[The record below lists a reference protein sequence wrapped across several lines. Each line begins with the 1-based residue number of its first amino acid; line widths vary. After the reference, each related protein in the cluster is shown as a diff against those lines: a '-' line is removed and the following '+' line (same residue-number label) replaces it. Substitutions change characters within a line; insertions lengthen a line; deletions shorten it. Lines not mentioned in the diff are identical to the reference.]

1 VLIRAGLLA
10 VALVVLLFPALVVV
24 GAFGPQLPFVARFGA
39 FVSED
44 LPWIGL
50 GAVISIVLATIA
62 LRLGGKRPAR
72 VLLLLGLLTFG
83 GTVVIAALMYGFA
96 GQQGATFSIMRQAS
110 TPEPAG
116 RPSERR
122 VFATVDGTDLSTD
135 IYRASSGTPGSG
147 PNGRT
152 AVVYVHGGAFV
163 GGALGGR
170 PHLFEF
176 LADQGV
182 VVLDVEY
189 RLAPPPRWQ
198 DATADVLCAL
208 VWLRGAAAELDVD
221 PDRVFLMGESAGGSL
236 ALVAGYGARSTEP
249 SNKQVV
255 ALEPS
260 CPGQPILPAGIIA
273 IAPAADLAG
282 IWADGTL
289 EAAGL
294 RFPEAYIGGTPAEY
308 PERYEA
314 AAPFAYL
321 RPGLPP
327 TLLIGA
333 ANDHLVLPIRVTS
346 LADRLRSAGVDCR
359 LVMVPFAE
367 HGFDGYPNGFGQQLE
382 ESILPAFMRDV
393 AG

>member
-1 VLIRAGLLA
+1 
-10 VALVVLLFPALVVV
+10 VLLFPALVVL

-62 LRLGGKRPAR
+62 LRLGGRRPAR

-96 GQQGATFSIMRQAS
+96 GQQGATFSITRQAS
-110 TPEPAG
+110 TPEPAA
-116 RPSERR
+116 RPSDRR
-122 VFATVDGTDLSTD
+122 VFATIDGTDLSTD

-147 PNGRT
+147 PSGRA

-163 GGALGGR
+163 GGGLGGR
-170 PHLFEF
+170 PHLFQF

-189 RLAPPPRWQ
+189 RLSPPPRWQ
-198 DATADVLCAL
+198 DAPADVLCAL

-236 ALVAGYGARSTEP
+236 ALVAGYAARTPDFAIRPAEI
-249 SNKQVV
+249 
-255 ALEPS
+255 APS
-260 CPGQPILPAGIIA
+260 CEGFPIVPAGIIA

-282 IWADGTL
+282 IWEDGTL
-289 EAAGL
+289 EADGR
-294 RFPEAYIGGTPAEY
+294 RFPEAYVGGSPSEY
-308 PERYEA
+308 PDRYA
-314 AAPFAYL
+314 AASPFDLL

-346 LADRLRSAGVDCR
+346 LADRLRAAGVDCR

-367 HGFDGYPNGFGQQLE
+367 HGFDGYPNGYGQQLE

-393 AG
+393 TD